1 MGLHP
6 HFSGRITATDTSFAT
21 DIVEGIGIGGTNIV
35 TRMTITRVLAAAA
48 GSAVAVARIDGV
60 MPASGAITKE
70 EGSLR
75 INNMGLISLPT
86 EADQITT
93 GIIDYAN
100 DVIRHYIVLNVVF
113 FLKKPKKL

>member
-1 MGLHP
+1 
-6 HFSGRITATDTSFAT
+6 
-21 DIVEGIGIGGTNIV
+21 
-35 TRMTITRVLAAAA
+35 
-48 GSAVAVARIDGV
+48 
-60 MPASGAITKE
+60 MPASGTITKE

-75 INNMGLISLPT
+75 INNMGLISLQT

-113 FLKKPKKL
+113 FLKKPKKTIKSVAKCKMVL